1 MAYFRVCEICGA
13 NLDPGEKCTC
23 EQERKEAK
31 EQQIIN
37 KQVNA
42 FLQIMR
48 CGNGSIKT
56 EKSRAEKTL

>member
-23 EQERKEAK
+23 EQERKEAQ

-42 FLQIMR
+42 FLQIAR
-48 CGNGSIKT
+48 CGNGSNK
-56 EKSRAEKTL
+56 KSNKKG